1 MTKIS
6 RAQLQ
11 RHIRKAA
18 AQTINVTI
26 THHASLRM
34 RERHIT
40 NAMLFDVLKGGVI
53 KKEPEP
59 DMRHSGIKCQMER
72 YSAGINIAVILAIF
86 LPSFHAKLLG
96 TPVAI
101 QIG

>member
-1 MTKIS
+1 MSKIS

-11 RHIRKAA
+11 KHIRKAA
-18 AQTINVTI
+18 LQTLNVTI

-40 NAMLFDVLKGGVI
+40 NAMLFDVLKCGVI
-53 KKEPEP
+53 KREPEP

-72 YSAGINIAVILAIF
+72 YSAGMNIAAIVNVEIPSEDLIVITVYEI
-86 LPSFHAKLLG
+86 
-96 TPVAI
+96 T
-101 QIG
+101 

>member
-1 MTKIS
+1 MSKFS

-18 AQTINVTI
+18 TQTINVTI
-26 THHASLRM
+26 TLHAGLRM

-72 YSAGINIAVILAIF
+72 YSAGMNIAAIVSVEIPSEGLIVITVYEI
-86 LPSFHAKLLG
+86 P
-96 TPVAI
+96 
-101 QIG
+101 

>member
-1 MTKIS
+1 MSKFS

-18 AQTINVTI
+18 SQTINVTI
-26 THHASLRM
+26 TLHAGIRM

-72 YSAGINIAVILAIF
+72 YSAGMNIAAIVSVEIPLEGLIVITVYEI
-86 LPSFHAKLLG
+86 
-96 TPVAI
+96 T
-101 QIG
+101 

>member
-1 MTKIS
+1 LSKFS

-18 AQTINVTI
+18 TQTINVTI
-26 THHASLRM
+26 TLHAGIRM

-59 DMRHSGIKCQMER
+59 DIRHSGIKCQMER
-72 YSAGINIAVILAIF
+72 YSAGINIAAVVSVENPSEGLIVITVYEI
-86 LPSFHAKLLG
+86 
-96 TPVAI
+96 T
-101 QIG
+101 

>member
-1 MTKIS
+1 MSKFS

-18 AQTINVTI
+18 TQTINVTI
-26 THHASLRM
+26 TLHAGIRM

-59 DMRHSGIKCQMER
+59 DIRHSGIKCQMER
-72 YSAGINIAVILAIF
+72 YSAGINIAAVVSVENPSEGLIVITVYEI
-86 LPSFHAKLLG
+86 
-96 TPVAI
+96 T
-101 QIG
+101 

>member
-1 MTKIS
+1 MPKIS

-11 RHIRKAA
+11 KHIRKAA
-18 AQTINVTI
+18 LQTMNVTI

-40 NAMLFDVLKGGVI
+40 NAMLFDVLKCGVI
-53 KKEPEP
+53 KREPEP

-72 YSAGINIAVILAIF
+72 YSAGMNIAAIVNVEIPSEDLIVITVYEI
-86 LPSFHAKLLG
+86 
-96 TPVAI
+96 T
-101 QIG
+101 

>member
-1 MTKIS
+1 MPLSKIS

-11 RHIRKAA
+11 RHVRKAA
-18 AQTINVTI
+18 TQTINVTI

-59 DMRHSGIKCQMER
+59 DIRHSGIKCQMER
-72 YSAGINIAVILAIF
+72 YSAGMNIAAVVNIEFPSDGLIVITVYEI
-86 LPSFHAKLLG
+86 
-96 TPVAI
+96 T
-101 QIG
+101 